1 MNKFGAKL
9 LSEIVEA
16 ILSRKVLSFDVYDDQ
31 EHFVEIKFDQNN
43 SGSPDPIQVLDIL
56 TR

>member
-9 LSEIVEA
+9 LSEIVEP

-31 EHFVEIKFDQNN
+31 EHFVEIKFDQNS